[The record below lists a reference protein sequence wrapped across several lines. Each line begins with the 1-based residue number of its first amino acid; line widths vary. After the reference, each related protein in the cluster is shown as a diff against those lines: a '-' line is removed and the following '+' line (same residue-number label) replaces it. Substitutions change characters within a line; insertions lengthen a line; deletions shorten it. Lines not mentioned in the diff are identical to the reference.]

1 MEENTNIH
9 EEEALDKSYDSR
21 LMRRLL
27 SYLKPYR
34 YQVALAVL
42 ILFLAMVLQLAGP
55 FLTKIGIDRYIAN
68 KDFAG
73 LNLICLMFVAILLIE
88 FVVGVVETYVINWI
102 GQKAMFD
109 MRSQLFS
116 HLQSL
121 PVSFFDKNPVG
132 RLVTR
137 VTNDV
142 QSLNEMLSSG
152 AVAIFGDVFKLV
164 GIVIVLLL
172 FNWKLAL
179 VTFSVLPLLFGATFL
194 FRKLIRDN
202 YRLIRVRIARINS
215 FLQENITGMSVVQIF
230 NREKKNFDIFEKLN
244 RDHMEA
250 FLKTVFNYAWFY
262 PAVNLI
268 SAIAIALII
277 WYGGGR
283 ILAGALTFGALVAF
297 IQYAEM
303 FFRPI
308 MDLSE
313 KYNIMQSAMA
323 ASERIFALLD
333 VPPETN
339 LQAAVRPLR
348 PLAKARGEIEF
359 RNVWFAYKGDDFV
372 LKNVSFRIKP
382 GEKIAFVGAT
392 GAGKTSIM
400 NVLLLFYD
408 IQRGEILFDGVNI
421 RDLPPRDLR
430 QHFAIVLQD
439 VFIFD
444 GTVAH
449 NIKLGNS
456 NISDERMQQAAR
468 DVHADFFIQKLPEK
482 YEQPVQERGRSLS
495 VGQRQLLAFAR
506 ALAFDPAVLILDEA
520 TSSVDTETEIL
531 IQQALE
537 RLMQNRTSLVVA
549 HRLSTIQNS
558 DRIIVLHKGEI
569 REVGSHRELLAK
581 EGIYYKLY
589 QLQYASQETKQKAA

>member
-1 MEENTNIH
+1 MDENTNIH

-27 SYLKPYR
+27 AYLKPYR
-34 YQVALAVL
+34 FQVAFAVT
-42 ILFLAMVLQLAGP
+42 ILFLAMLLQLAGP
-55 FLTKIGIDRYIAN
+55 FLTKIGIDRYIAK
-68 KDFAG
+68 KDLAG
-73 LNLICLMFVAILLIE
+73 LNFVCLIFVAILIIE

-109 MRSQLFS
+109 MRSEIFT

-121 PVSFFDKNPVG
+121 PISFFDKNPVG

-164 GIVIVLLL
+164 GIVIVLLSV
-172 FNWKLAL
+172 NWKLAL
-179 VTFSVLPLLFGATFL
+179 VTFSVLPLLFGVSFL
-194 FRKLIRDN
+194 FQKLIREN

-215 FLQENITGMSVVQIF
+215 FLQEHITGMSVVQIF
-230 NREKKNFDIFEKLN
+230 NREKKSFDTFDGLN
-244 RDHMEA
+244 RDHQDA
-250 FLKTVFNYAWFY
+250 YLKTVFYYSWFY

-268 SAIAIALII
+268 SSIAIALII

-308 MDLSE
+308 MELAE

-333 VPPETN
+333 VKPETG
-339 LQAAVRPLR
+339 LQLSGRSLP
-348 PLAKARGEIEF
+348 KARGEIEF
-359 RNVWFAYKGDDFV
+359 RNVWFAYQGEDYV
-372 LKNVSFRIKP
+372 LKNVSFRVRP
-382 GEKIAFVGAT
+382 GERVALVGAT
-392 GAGKTSIM
+392 GAGKTSIT
-400 NVLLLFYD
+400 NVLLRFYE

-421 RDLPPRDLR
+421 QDINSLELR
-430 QHFAIVLQD
+430 RHFAIVLQD

-456 NISDERMQQAAR
+456 EIADERMRQAAR
-468 DVHADFFIQKLPEK
+468 DVHADYFIEKLPEK
-482 YEQPVQERGRSLS
+482 YNQEVQERGKSLS

-549 HRLSTIQNS
+549 HRLSTIQNA
-558 DRIIVLHKGEI
+558 DRIIVMHKGEI
-569 REVGSHRELLAK
+569 REVGSHQELLAK

-589 QLQYASQETKQKAA
+589 QLQYASQEQKQKAA